1 MIIAAES
8 NFVLELTFRQNEAR
22 ECERLLELADNRT
35 ISLAIPAC
43 SLFEPYE
50 TLIRRRK
57 QREEIL
63 RRLRDELR
71 DLARSEAYGHLEEA
85 SKSLT
90 RVLAESGEVQASTLD
105 KTIDKILRVATII
118 PLSAE
123 VMRHTLAVQLAYPL
137 APQDAVVF
145 ASVDLYM
152 REQGKGPKYFANKN
166 RRDFMTPEVERH
178 FEQYECRI
186 LHSFAATRRLT
197 EKEDTVSRHI

>member
-1 MIIAAES
+1 MIVAAES
-8 NFVLELTFRQNEAR
+8 NFVLELTFRQNEVR
-22 ECERLLELADNRT
+22 ECERLLELAEEQT

-50 TLIRRRK
+50 TLVRRRK

-71 DLARSEAYGHLEEA
+71 DLARCEAYGDLEEA
-85 SKSLT
+85 SKSVT
-90 RVLAESGEVQASTLD
+90 RVLAESGEVQASALD

-118 PLSAE
+118 PLSAD
-123 VMRHTLAVQLAYPL
+123 VMRHALSLQLVYPL

-145 ASVDLYM
+145 ASVDFYM

-166 RRDFMTPEVERH
+166 RRDFLTPEVETH
-178 FEQYECRI
+178 FQQYECRI
-186 LHSFAATRRLT
+186 LDSFAATRKLT
-197 EKEDTVSRHI
+197 EKENG